1 MRKLIPVLALLLF
14 LPSPGLRAEEPVDL
28 EMVTRI
34 RAEGFRNSQ
43 VMDVVSHLTN
53 EIGSRLTGS
62 PQLHEA
68 NEWTKE
74 KLAEWGLANAHL
86 EPYPF
91 GRGWSFSR
99 SAVRMV
105 APREIQ
111 LVAYPKA
118 WTPGTDGPVRGEAMR
133 ADLKSEKDFDK
144 YRGKIAGKILFLD
157 AIEALEDE
165 DRPEFKR
172 YDDKGL
178 GEIAAFEIPEERGP
192 GWRRGALERFKL
204 RQALAEFLAAE
215 KAVATVEASG
225 RAHGIVRVTS
235 GGFHDIEESP
245 GVLALVM
252 AREHYNQ
259 IVRRL
264 DAGQPVEVEVD
275 VATRFHED
283 DTRAF
288 NTVAEIPGT
297 DKKSEIV
304 MAGAHLDSWHAST
317 GATDNAAGVAVVM
330 EAVRILKAL
339 GVKPRRTIRVALWT
353 GEEQGLLGSVAYVK
367 EHFATRPETTDPE
380 QKKLPER
387 YRDDTWPLKLKPEH
401 AKLAAYFNLD
411 NGTGK
416 VRGIYTEENAG
427 VKPIFEAWLAP
438 FADLGATT
446 VTLRKTGGTDH
457 IPFDQVGLPGFQFIQ
472 DDIEYGSRTH
482 HTNLD
487 DYDHLRREDLMQA
500 SVVMASFLYHAAM
513 RPEPL
518 PRKPL
523 PQEPPKPKEEPKKEE
538 ATTAAGGR

>member
-1 MRKLIPVLALLLF
+1 VRKMIPTLALLL
-14 LPSPGLRAEEPVDL
+14 LSSWPALRAEEPVDL

-34 RAEGFRNSQ
+34 RAEGFQNSQ
-43 VMDVVSHLTN
+43 VMDVASHLTE

-62 PQLHEA
+62 PQLLAA
-68 NEWTKE
+68 NEWTKA

-99 SAVRMV
+99 SVVRMV
-105 APREIQ
+105 APREAQ
-111 LVAYPKA
+111 LLAYPKA

-144 YRGKIAGKILFLD
+144 YKGKLAGKVLFLD
-157 AIEALEDE
+157 AIEEPEAEDG
-165 DRPEFKR
+165 PELKR
-172 YDDKGL
+172 YDEEGL
-178 GEIAAFEIPEERGP
+178 GEIAAFEIREGRQN
-192 GWRRGALERFKL
+192 WRKRALERLQL
-204 RQALAEFLAAE
+204 RKALAEFLVTE
-215 KAVATVEASG
+215 KVAATVEASG
-225 RAHGIVRVTS
+225 RAHGIVRVTT
-235 GGFHDIEESP
+235 GGSQEPGDSP
-245 GVLALVM
+245 GVPAVMM

-264 DAGQPVEVEVD
+264 DADRPVEVEVD
-275 VATRFHED
+275 VAARFHDE
-283 DTRAF
+283 DTRAY

-297 DKKSEIV
+297 DKKGEIV
-304 MAGAHLDSWHAST
+304 MAGAHLDSWHSST

-339 GVKPRRTIRVALWT
+339 GVKPRRTIRVALWS
-353 GEEQGLLGSVAYVK
+353 GEEQGLMGSAAYVE

-387 YRDDTWPLKLKPEH
+387 YREDTWPLKLKPDH
-401 AKLAAYFNLD
+401 GKLSAYFNLD

-416 VRGIYTEENAG
+416 IRGIYTEENAA
-427 VKPIFEAWLAP
+427 VKPVFEAWLAP

-457 IPFDQVGLPGFQFIQ
+457 MPFDLIGLPGFQFIQ

-482 HTNLD
+482 HTHLD

-500 SVVMASFLYHAAM
+500 SVVMASFLYHTAM
-513 RPEPL
+513 RPELL

-523 PQEPPKPKEEPKKEE
+523 PQEPAKPKEEKKGE
-538 ATTAAGGR
+538 AAAAVNP

>member
-1 MRKLIPVLALLLF
+1 MRKMIPILALLL
-14 LPSPGLRAEEPVDL
+14 LSSWPALRAEEPVDL

-34 RAEGFRNSQ
+34 RAEGFQNSQ
-43 VMDVVSHLTN
+43 VMDVASHLTE

-62 PQLHEA
+62 PQLLAA
-68 NEWTKE
+68 NEWTKA

-99 SAVRMV
+99 SVVRMV
-105 APREIQ
+105 APRETQ
-111 LVAYPKA
+111 LLAYPKA

-144 YRGKIAGKILFLD
+144 YKRKLAGKVLFLD
-157 AIEALEDE
+157 AIEEPEAEDG
-165 DRPEFKR
+165 PELKR
-172 YDDKGL
+172 YDEEGL
-178 GEIAAFEIPEERGP
+178 GEIAAFEIPDGSPRN
-192 GWRRGALERFKL
+192 WRKRALERLQL
-204 RQALAEFLAAE
+204 RKALAEFLVTE
-215 KAVATVEASG
+215 KVAATVEASG
-225 RAHGIVRVTS
+225 SAHGIVRVSS
-235 GGFHDIEESP
+235 GGSQEPGDSP
-245 GVLALVM
+245 GVPAVMM

-264 DAGQPVEVEVD
+264 DADRPVEVEVD
-275 VATRFHED
+275 VAARFHDD
-283 DTRAF
+283 DTRAY
-288 NTVAEIPGT
+288 NTLAEIPGT
-297 DKKSEIV
+297 DKKGEIV
-304 MAGAHLDSWHAST
+304 MAGAHLDSWHSST

-339 GVKPRRTIRVALWT
+339 GVKPRRTIRVALWS
-353 GEEQGLLGSVAYVK
+353 GEEQGLMGAVAYVEK
-367 EHFATRPETTDPE
+367 HFATRPETTDPE

-387 YRDDTWPLKLKPEH
+387 YREDTWPLKLKPDH
-401 AKLAAYFNLD
+401 GKLSAYFNLD

-416 VRGIYTEENAG
+416 IRGIYTEENAA

-457 IPFDQVGLPGFQFIQ
+457 MPFDLIGLPGFQFIQ

-482 HTNLD
+482 HTHLD

-513 RPEPL
+513 RPELL

-523 PQEPPKPKEEPKKEE
+523 PQEPRKPKEEKKAE
-538 ATTAAGGR
+538 AAAVNR

>member
-1 MRKLIPVLALLLF
+1 MRQMIPILALLLF
-14 LPSPGLRAEEPVDL
+14 SASPDSRAEEPVDL

-34 RAEGFRNSQ
+34 RSEGFHNSQ
-43 VMDVVSHLTN
+43 VMDVASHLTE

-62 PQLHEA
+62 PQLLEA
-68 NEWTKE
+68 NEWTRE

-86 EPYPF
+86 EPYRF

-99 SAVRMV
+99 SVVRMV
-105 APREIQ
+105 APREAQ
-111 LVAYPKA
+111 LLAFPKA
-118 WTPGTDGPVRGEAMR
+118 WTPGTNGPVRGEAMR
-133 ADLKSEKDFDK
+133 VDLESEKDFEK
-144 YRGKIAGKILFLD
+144 YRGKLAGRILFLD
-157 AIEALEDE
+157 PIEE
-165 DRPEFKR
+165 PEAREGPELQR
-172 YDDKGL
+172 YDEEGL
-178 GEIAAFEIPEERGP
+178 GEVTEFEIPEARSRS
-192 GWRRGALERFKL
+192 WRRGALDRWKL

-215 KAVATVEASG
+215 KVAATVETSS

-235 GGFHDIEESP
+235 GGSQEPGESP
-245 GVLALVM
+245 GVPALMM

-264 DAGQPVEVEVD
+264 DAGRPVEIEVD
-275 VATRFHED
+275 VAARFHDE
-283 DTRAF
+283 DTRAY

-297 DKKSEIV
+297 DRKGEVV
-304 MAGAHLDSWHAST
+304 MAGAHLDSWHASS
-317 GATDNAAGVAVVM
+317 GATDNAAGVAVMM

-339 GVKPRRTIRVALWT
+339 GVKPRRTIRIALWS

-387 YRDDTWPLKLKPEH
+387 FRTDTWPLKLKPGH
-401 AKLAAYFNLD
+401 GKLSAYFNLD

-416 VRGIYTEENAG
+416 IRGIYTEENAA
-427 VKPIFEAWLAP
+427 VKPIFDAWLAP

-482 HTNLD
+482 HTHLD

-500 SVVMASFLYHAAM
+500 SVIMASFLYHAAM
-513 RPEPL
+513 RPDLL

-523 PQEPPKPKEEPKKEE
+523 PQEPPTSKEEKKEE
-538 ATTAAGGR
+538 AAASPAAGG

>member
-14 LPSPGLRAEEPVDL
+14 SPSPGLRAEEPVDL

-34 RAEGFRNSQ
+34 RTEGLYNSQ
-43 VMDVVSHLTN
+43 VMDVASHLTE

-62 PQLHEA
+62 PQLLAA
-68 NEWTKE
+68 NEWTKK
-74 KLAEWGLANAHL
+74 KLSEWGLANARL

-105 APREIQ
+105 APREAQ

-157 AIEALEDE
+157 PIEDLAAADG
-165 DRPEFKR
+165 PEFKR

-178 GEIAAFEIPEERGP
+178 DEIAAFEIPGERGR
-192 GWRRGALERFKL
+192 GWRRGALDRWKL
-204 RQALAEFLAAE
+204 RRALAEFLAAE

-235 GGFHDIEESP
+235 GGSHEAGDSP
-245 GVLALVM
+245 GVPALMM

-259 IVRRL
+259 IVRSL
-264 DAGQPVEVEVD
+264 DAGKPVEIEVD
-275 VATRFHED
+275 VAARFHED

-288 NTVAEIPGT
+288 NTIAEIPGT
-297 DKKSEIV
+297 DKKGEIV

-353 GEEQGLLGSVAYVK
+353 GEEQGLLGAVAHVK
-367 EHFATRPETTDPE
+367 QHFATRPETTDPE

-387 YRDDTWPLKLKPEH
+387 FRDDTWPLQVKPGH
-401 AKLAAYFNLD
+401 AKLSAYFNLD

-416 VRGIYTEENAG
+416 IRGIYTEENAG

-438 FADLGATT
+438 LADLGATT

-482 HTNLD
+482 HTHLD

-500 SVVMASFLYHAAM
+500 SVVMATFLYHTAM
-513 RPEPL
+513 RPELL

-538 ATTAAGGR
+538 GETAAGGR